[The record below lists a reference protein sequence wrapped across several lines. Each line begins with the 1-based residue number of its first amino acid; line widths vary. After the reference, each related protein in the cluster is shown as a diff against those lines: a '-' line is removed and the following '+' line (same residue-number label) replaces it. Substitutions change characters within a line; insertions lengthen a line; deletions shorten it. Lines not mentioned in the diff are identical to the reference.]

1 MEIAIGIVG
10 AALGLL
16 GVILAYIF
24 RANHRYLQQLQASI
38 SGIAQMVNDVHEG
51 QKEIAQI
58 VKEIA
63 QIVKEIAQMVKDV
76 HEGQREIVKLLS
88 K

>member
-24 RANHRYLQQLQASI
+24 KANHRYLQQLQASI

-51 QKEIAQI
+51 QKEIAQM
-58 VKEIA
+58 
-63 QIVKEIAQMVKDV
+63 VKEIAQMVKDV
-76 HEGQREIVKLLS
+76 HEGQREIVKLLVR

>member
-24 RANHRYLQQLQASI
+24 KANHRYLQQLQASI

-63 QIVKEIAQMVKDV
+63 QMVKDV
-76 HEGQREIVKLLS
+76 HEGQREIVKLLVR